1 MRRYL
6 RPMLIAKKS
15 LAGLLVLMGLSL
27 MFSMEASAQRRGG
40 GGAGGGGGGGAA
52 RGGGGAARSGG
63 GTAREG
69 FSAAPRGGS
78 GDGGFKVGGGFIPPR
93 GPSTSRVGRNPMAIS
108 PNGVSVQASP
118 NFADRDGHPN
128 APHVHWN
135 GQWVGHDSAGNDSR
149 LRLANPWEHGRFSG
163 GFGPQHVFR
172 LQGGGPNRFWFGE
185 NYFSV
190 APSEAGF
197 CSDWLWDS
205 DDIVLYDDPD
215 QPGWY
220 LAYNVRLGTYVH
232 VMYLG

>member
-1 MRRYL
+1 MLRYL

-15 LAGLLVLMGLSL
+15 LAGFLVLMGLSL
-27 MFSMEASAQRRGG
+27 MFSMDASAQRRGG
-40 GGAGGGGGGGAA
+40 GGAPRGGGGGA
-52 RGGGGAARSGG
+52 
-63 GTAREG
+63 
-69 FSAAPRGGS
+69 PRGGAGGAQRFGS
-78 GDGGFKVGGGFIPPR
+78 VKMGGDGFKVGGGFIPPR
-93 GPSTSRVGRNPMAIS
+93 GPSPSRVGRSPMAIS
-108 PNGVSVQASP
+108 PNGVSVQPSP

-190 APSEAGF
+190 APFEAGF
-197 CSDWLWDS
+197 CADWLWDS

>member
-1 MRRYL
+1 MKGVQVKKMLRHL

-15 LAGLLVLMGLSL
+15 LTGFLVLMGLSL
-27 MFSMEASAQRRGG
+27 MFSMVASAQRRGG
-40 GGAGGGGGGGAA
+40 GGAA
-52 RGGGGAARSGG
+52 RGGGG
-63 GTAREG
+63 GTARGG
-69 FSAAPRGGS
+69 FAGAQRGGS
-78 GDGGFKVGGGFIPPR
+78 GDGGLKVGGGFIPPR
-93 GPSTSRVGRNPMAIS
+93 GPSPSRVGRSPMPIS

-118 NFADRDGHPN
+118 NFADRQGHPN

-163 GFGPQHVFR
+163 GLGPQHVFR
-172 LQGGGPNRFWFGE
+172 LQGGGPNRFGFDG

-190 APSEAGF
+190 APFEVGF
-197 CSDWLWDS
+197 CADWLWDS
-205 DDIVLYDDPD
+205 DDIVLYDDLD